1 MLEDTHYA
9 STFVGRERLK
19 VFQFSLGLTQLAVLF
34 GCETPFG
41 EAWNTG
47 QDRIWAELLASFPEC
62 GTRFRACGFV
72 GPRWITSV
80 PVCFCTE
87 TLHLLQVPLRSV
99 LSDRSCAFSVA
110 FCGRKVSIGQSS
122 KNRCA
127 CRLPFACKVQA
138 SGRDAGRSASD
149 LFSRPWRVSLIRP
162 GGAPGTLR
170 RRSPPG
176 AGVIPSASI
185 GRWCSFMRIYN
196 WTSSKWLK
204 LGCCFLWFP
213 ATEKGIFP
221 PETSRP
227 YLRYIQDT
235 SVRPTSSWWLWI
247 ASPSS
252 CSHERVLASSDLDNT
267 CWCDR

>member
-1 MLEDTHYA
+1 M
-9 STFVGRERLK
+9 
-19 VFQFSLGLTQLAVLF
+19 FQFSLGLTQLAVLF

-99 LSDRSCAFSVA
+99 LSRKLCILCGFLRTKGLNWPFEEPLRMSPAIARSKPRAEMRVA
-110 FCGRKVSIGQSS
+110 Q
-122 KNRCA
+122 
-127 CRLPFACKVQA
+127 LPIF
-138 SGRDAGRSASD
+138 
-149 LFSRPWRVSLIRP
+149 FSRPWRVSLIRGP